1 MAVLRPHPP
10 PPLPSHPSRYTGV
23 SYRTL
28 SKIFDVLSY
37 RNSKFE
43 VEPGVDGPIPPPP
56 PLDGRHLKVKPKYAS
71 EGPGRAGMGNDEA
84 SRRGVNGGR
93 RTVTE
98 AHGRGPPLRKLS
110 QGSNPMSQVAQQAEK
125 ERERERRSQTTSRN
139 KTRPLSPALS
149 GDNVSSGART
159 TGTPT
164 NKGANAKGSA
174 KGSVGAGARIGPQQG
189 GSTPRPTTAEL
200 DDPSRSPGGKQA
212 LPFEFEVGRHQQ
224 RSIGI

>member
-10 PPLPSHPSRYTGV
+10 PPIPSHPARYTGV

-43 VEPGVDGPIPPPP
+43 TEPGVDGPIPPPP

-84 SRRGVNGGR
+84 SRRGSVNGGR
-93 RTVTE
+93 RIATE

-139 KTRPLSPALS
+139 KTRPLS
-149 GDNVSSGART
+149 GDNVSSGSGART

-164 NKGANAKGSA
+164 NKGAKGSA

-200 DDPSRSPGGKQA
+200 DDPSGSPEGKQA
-212 LPFEFEVGRHQQ
+212 LPFEFEVGRHQ
-224 RSIGI
+224 